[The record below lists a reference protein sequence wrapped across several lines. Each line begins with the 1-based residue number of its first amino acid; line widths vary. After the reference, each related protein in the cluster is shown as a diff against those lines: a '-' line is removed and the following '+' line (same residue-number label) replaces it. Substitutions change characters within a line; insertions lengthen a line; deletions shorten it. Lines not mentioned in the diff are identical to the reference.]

1 MALLVDGRSLQTPS
15 QLRGIGRYTL
25 ALLRCLKGRSRCRF
39 LFFDPPPEE
48 FSSQALLYPGPR
60 RMISWL
66 DNLFLPPLFRRFGI
80 TLYHSPA
87 YALPGRIR
95 GCRSLLTLHDLTPL
109 HFAEDFSWRNRRVI
123 SRLVGS
129 IADADLLLTDSEAT
143 WEDLVSRGLD
153 RGVPHRVVYPPLT
166 AFSDLEPP
174 QMELPQ
180 EYLLFCGGPDRVKN
194 LETAIAGAGLAGI
207 PLVVAGPGRGGGEG
221 PRRSSL
227 RRSPLG
233 SLFGMALRP
242 RFGSSASL
250 FERRVRLSPS
260 GGSLLRNRSDSL
272 RSSRFQRG
280 FGAGGDLRPQPQ
292 KRRGDGRSDQEP
304 SLGPDASAAGLG
316 GREEASFPLLRRTFR
331 RDYGRGLRLL
341 GVREQPQGVGE
352 APGGFREWRL
362 LRGS

>member
-66 DNLFLPPLFRRFGI
+66 DNLFLAPLFRRFGI

-143 WEDLVSRGLD
+143 WEDLASRGLD

-207 PLVVAGPGRGGGEG
+207 PLVVAGPGRGGERAPEGVLYAGHLSDRSLGWLYAHASALLLLSLNEGFGYPPLEALSCGTVPIVSDLPVFREVLGPGAIYVHNPRSGEETAEAIKSLLSDRTLRQRVLEEG
-221 PRRSSL
+221 RRRLSL
-227 RRSPLG
+227 YS
-233 SLFGMALRP
+233 AE
-242 RFGSSASL
+242 RFG
-250 FERRVRLSPS
+250 ETMGEVY
-260 GGSLLRNRSDSL
+260 DSL
-272 RSSRFQRG
+272 
-280 FGAGGDLRPQPQ
+280 
-292 KRRGDGRSDQEP
+292 E
-304 SLGPDASAAGLG
+304 
-316 GREEASFPLLRRTFR
+316 
-331 RDYGRGLRLL
+331 
-341 GVREQPQGVGE
+341 
-352 APGGFREWRL
+352 
-362 LRGS
+362 